1 VIDGAG
7 LRADGD
13 RTRGG
18 RRAAASGRAGGR
30 ALMVV
35 GTGSHAGKTVIAAAL
50 CRIYARRGL
59 ALAPF
64 KAQNMALNS
73 FVTPEG
79 AEIGRAQAYQAAAAG
94 VEPHV
99 DMNPILLKPT
109 SHEGCQVVFMG
120 RPVGHMGVREYHD
133 FQPEAW
139 SEVTAALA
147 RLRAANDLV
156 VIEGA
161 GSAAEVNLRDN
172 DIVNM
177 RVAVHAD
184 APAILVGDI
193 DRGGIFAAFVGTVE
207 LLLPAERELLRG
219 FVINKFRG
227 DATLLDSGLE
237 FLRER
242 TGIPTLG
249 VVPFLADWRGDEED
263 SLGIDDR
270 RRRGRPGAPLRVAVV
285 RLPYVSNFTDFDALA
300 DEPDVDVRYVTSPEE
315 LEGVS
320 AVVLPG
326 TKSTVADL
334 GWLRERGFAG
344 ALAAAAGAGTPVIGL
359 CGGYQ
364 MLGRRILDPDR
375 VESAQT
381 DVEGLGLLDVETVF
395 TGNKRT
401 VQVDGELTGAAL
413 GPSGTGLRGYEI
425 HMGRSIRG
433 EGVRPL
439 LRLRGE
445 GSAAQAGEAAAV
457 EAAAVEAAAHD
468 ALAGRDAW
476 HDDGGVSS
484 DGVVCGSYVH
494 GIFDHPGLRTA
505 FLDGLRAAAGLA
517 PSPGPDH
524 GSDPSLRPGGG
535 SDQSPWSSDLSSLD
549 ASPEVGG
556 AGRIG
561 SDIDRLADHV
571 EAHLD
576 MALLDRII
584 GLG

>member
-1 VIDGAG
+1 VIDSGSK
-7 LRADGD
+7 RADGD
-13 RTRGG
+13 RTQDG
-18 RRAAASGRAGGR
+18 RRAIVPGRSGGR

-59 ALAPF
+59 AVAPF

-79 AEIGRAQAYQAAAAG
+79 AEIGRAQAYQASAAG

-133 FQPEAW
+133 FQPQAW
-139 SEVTAALA
+139 FEVTAALA

-177 RVAVHAD
+177 RVAVHAE
-184 APAILVGDI
+184 APTILVGDI

-227 DATLLDSGLE
+227 DATLLDPGLE

-242 TGIPTLG
+242 TGIPTLA
-249 VVPFLADWRGDEED
+249 VVPFLTDWRGDEED

-270 RRRGRPGAPLRVAVV
+270 RRRGRPGAPLRIAVV
-285 RLPYVSNFTDFDALA
+285 RLPYVSNFTDFDVLA
-300 DEPDVDVRYVTSPEE
+300 DEPDVDVRYVTSPDE
-315 LEGVS
+315 LEGAS

-344 ALAAAAGAGTPVIGL
+344 ALGAAAGAGTPVIGV

-364 MLGRRILDPDR
+364 MLGRRILDPER

-395 TGNKRT
+395 TGDKRT
-401 VQVDGELTGAAL
+401 FQVDGELTGAAL
-413 GPSGTGLRGYEI
+413 GPAGTALRGYEI

-433 EGVRPL
+433 KGVRPL
-439 LRLRGE
+439 VRLLSA
-445 GSAAQAGEAAAV
+445 GSTARAGDAATV
-457 EAAAVEAAAHD
+457 EAAADD
-468 ALAGRDAW
+468 ALAGQDAW
-476 HDDGGVSS
+476 HDDGAVSA

-494 GIFDHPGLRTA
+494 GIFDHLGLRTA
-505 FLDGLRAAAGLA
+505 FLNGLRATAGPA
-517 PSPGPDH
+517 PSPGPDR
-524 GSDPSLRPGGG
+524 GSDPSPKPDRG
-535 SDQSPWSSDLSSLD
+535 SEASPPPSEPSLSSD
-549 ASPEVGG
+549 ASPEVDG
-556 AGRIG
+556 ARIG

-576 MALLDRII
+576 MAVLDRII